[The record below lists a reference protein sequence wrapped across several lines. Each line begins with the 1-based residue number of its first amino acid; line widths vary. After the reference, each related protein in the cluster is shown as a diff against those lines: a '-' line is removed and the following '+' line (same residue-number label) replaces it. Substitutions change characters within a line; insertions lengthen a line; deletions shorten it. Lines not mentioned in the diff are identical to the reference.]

1 MLPQFGAKNYTLF
14 ALYKHDQQGRR
25 KGVSKMAIE
34 TRRQFL
40 ETFMKEAKLESLEQ
54 ADIAARVFIS
64 LTKAI
69 IGEELSQKI
78 AEISPLDLRAG
89 WESVKTFPTDV
100 FERDELLYELGE
112 MPEE

>member
-1 MLPQFGAKNYTLF
+1 
-14 ALYKHDQQGRR
+14 
-25 KGVSKMAIE
+25 MAIE

-40 ETFMKEAKLESLEQ
+40 EIVMKEAKLESLKQ
-54 ADIAARVFIS
+54 ADAAARAVVS
-64 LTKAI
+64 LTKTI

-78 AEISPLDLRAG
+78 AAISPPDLREG
-89 WESVKTFPTDV
+89 WESIKAFPTDV

>member
-1 MLPQFGAKNYTLF
+1 
-14 ALYKHDQQGRR
+14 
-25 KGVSKMAIE
+25 MAIE

-54 ADIAARVFIS
+54 ADVAARTFIS

-78 AEISPLDLRAG
+78 AEISPPDLRAG

>member
-1 MLPQFGAKNYTLF
+1 
-14 ALYKHDQQGRR
+14 
-25 KGVSKMAIE
+25 MAIE

-40 ETFMKEAKLESLEQ
+40 EIVMKEANLESLEQ
-54 ADIAARVFIS
+54 ADAAARAVIS

-78 AEISPLDLRAG
+78 AEISPPDLREG
-89 WESVKTFPTDV
+89 WESIKVFPTDV
-100 FERDELLYELGE
+100 WERDELLYELGE

>member
-1 MLPQFGAKNYTLF
+1 
-14 ALYKHDQQGRR
+14 
-25 KGVSKMAIE
+25 MAIE
-34 TRRQFL
+34 TRKKFL
-40 ETFMKEAKLESLEQ
+40 ETFMKEAKLESVEQ
-54 ADIAARVFIS
+54 ADIAARAFIS

-78 AEISPLDLRAG
+78 AEISPPDLREG
-89 WESVKTFPTDV
+89 WESIKAFPTDV

>member
-1 MLPQFGAKNYTLF
+1 
-14 ALYKHDQQGRR
+14 
-25 KGVSKMAIE
+25 MAIE

-40 ETFMKEAKLESLEQ
+40 EIVMKEAKLESLEQ
-54 ADIAARVFIS
+54 ADAAAKAVIS
-64 LTKAI
+64 LTKAV

-78 AEISPLDLRAG
+78 AEISPPDLREG
-89 WESVKTFPTDV
+89 WESIGAFPTDV

>member
-1 MLPQFGAKNYTLF
+1 
-14 ALYKHDQQGRR
+14 
-25 KGVSKMAIE
+25 MAIE

-54 ADIAARVFIS
+54 ADVAARTFIS

-78 AEISPLDLRAG
+78 AQISPPDLRAG

>member
-1 MLPQFGAKNYTLF
+1 
-14 ALYKHDQQGRR
+14 
-25 KGVSKMAIE
+25 MAIE
-34 TRRQFL
+34 TRKQFL
-40 ETFMKEAKLESLEQ
+40 EIVMKEAKLKSLEQ
-54 ADIAARVFIS
+54 ADTAAKAVIS

-78 AEISPLDLRAG
+78 AEISPPDLREG
-89 WESVKTFPTDV
+89 WESIKVFPTDV

>member
-1 MLPQFGAKNYTLF
+1 
-14 ALYKHDQQGRR
+14 
-25 KGVSKMAIE
+25 MAIE

-40 ETFMKEAKLESLEQ
+40 EIVMKEAKLDSLEQ
-54 ADIAARVFIS
+54 ADAAARAVIS
-64 LTKAI
+64 LTKTI

-78 AEISPLDLRAG
+78 AEISPPDLREG
-89 WESVKTFPTDV
+89 WEAIKAFPTDV